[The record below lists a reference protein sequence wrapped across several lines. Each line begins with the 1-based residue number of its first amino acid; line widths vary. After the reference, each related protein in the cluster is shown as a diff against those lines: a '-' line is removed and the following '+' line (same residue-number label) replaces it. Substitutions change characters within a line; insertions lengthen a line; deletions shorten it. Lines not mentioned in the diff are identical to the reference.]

1 MPWAAV
7 IGSPIEHSLSPLIHQ
22 ELWRS
27 AGITGWEYRKC
38 AVDAQRLPQWI
49 ASLDSECVGVSITM
63 PCKKAVIP
71 LLDVVEPQAAALSSV
86 NTLIPSGG
94 VLSGFNTDVFGMSRA
109 IELSRRNAGMDL
121 GGRAIIIGSGATA
134 ASALAAVI
142 SLGFREV
149 DVVARAFSGGKLPAD
164 FNRSAM
170 NLGVTYSGHDLTAA
184 GTLSR
189 CCEQA
194 DLVVF
199 TFGRARPL
207 RW

>member
-86 NTLIPSGG
+86 NTLVPSGG

-109 IELSRRNAGMDL
+109 IELRRRNAGMDL
-121 GGRAIIIGSGATA
+121 GGRAIIIGSGALDFARSMLLLVLLVEESSLLISTA
-134 ASALAAVI
+134 A
-142 SLGFREV
+142 R
-149 DVVARAFSGGKLPAD
+149 
-164 FNRSAM
+164 
-170 NLGVTYSGHDLTAA
+170 
-184 GTLSR
+184 
-189 CCEQA
+189 
-194 DLVVF
+194 
-199 TFGRARPL
+199 
-207 RW
+207 